1 MQFNYRADAFD
12 TSKLPADKR
21 WGKFP
26 SIAAGWTIS
35 NEKFIKEN
43 ISSDVLSFLKFR
55 ASWGRNGN
63 VNVLNN
69 YPYTSPIS
77 YNAAWYQYGDS
88 PEQHYGSYPSGLAN
102 PNLKWE
108 TSEQLDLGLDM
119 RFLNDRL
126 TVSLDYY
133 NKNTK
138 DLLIKINPV
147 PEVYTNQTTI
157 NAGEVNNKG
166 FEFEANWRDHI
177 GDLAYSVNANFSTLK
192 NEVTYLYDDLPR
204 ITASKGGVSGT
215 NNKVHT
221 AFEEGHSI
229 WYFRAFD
236 YVGVDRETGA
246 AQFRNHEGKI
256 VASSELTDEDMT
268 DIGSAIPKF
277 TYGIT
282 LNLEYKGFDFT
293 AFGTGVA
300 GNKIFNI
307 LYRADSPLRN
317 SLKYYMDNAWTPEN
331 KGASMP
337 AVNNVATDLNFWSSS
352 AAMFNGSY
360 FKIKQLQLGYTLP
373 KRLTQ
378 KVAIKDLR
386 FFVSLDDFFTF
397 SNYPGMDPETATT
410 GNNGGAGFD
419 IGSYPT
425 MKKCSFGA
433 SFSF

>member
-1 MQFNYRADAFD
+1 M
-12 TSKLPADKR
+12 
-21 WGKFP
+21 
-26 SIAAGWTIS
+26 
-35 NEKFIKEN
+35 
-43 ISSDVLSFLKFR
+43 
-55 ASWGRNGN
+55 
-63 VNVLNN
+63 
-69 YPYTSPIS
+69 
-77 YNAAWYQYGDS
+77 
-88 PEQHYGSYPSGLAN
+88 
-102 PNLKWE
+102 
-108 TSEQLDLGLDM
+108 
-119 RFLNDRL
+119 
-126 TVSLDYY
+126 
-133 NKNTK
+133 
-138 DLLIKINPV
+138 
-147 PEVYTNQTTI
+147 
-157 NAGEVNNKG
+157 
-166 FEFEANWRDHI
+166 
-177 GDLAYSVNANFSTLK
+177 K

-204 ITASKGGVSGT
+204 ITASKGGVDGT

-236 YVGVDRETGA
+236 YVGVDSETGA
-246 AQFRNHEGKI
+246 PRFRNREGKI
-256 VASSELTDEDMT
+256 VNSSELTDEDMT

-282 LNLEYKGFDFT
+282 INLEYKGFDFT

-317 SLKYYMDNAWTPEN
+317 SLRYYMDNAWTPEN

-337 AVNNVATDLNFWSSS
+337 APSQVATDLNFWGSS
-352 AAMFNGSY
+352 ASMFNGSY

-373 KRLTQ
+373 KKLTQ
-378 KVAIKDLR
+378 KVAIKNLR

-397 SNYPGMDPETATT
+397 SSYPGMDPETATT
-410 GNNGGAGFD
+410 GKNGGAGFD